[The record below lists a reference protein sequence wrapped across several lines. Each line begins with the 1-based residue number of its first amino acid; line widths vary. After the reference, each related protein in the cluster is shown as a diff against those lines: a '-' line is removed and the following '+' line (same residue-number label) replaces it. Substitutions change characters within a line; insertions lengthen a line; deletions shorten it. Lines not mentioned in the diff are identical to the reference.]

1 MNFVIYYT
9 SDMFLKLYNVLLIFC
24 KASESCT
31 ILPLVS
37 YIIIIIII
45 MGPNNV
51 LETRKVF
58 QKKYH
63 CGLIFSK
70 LSFTFS

>member
-1 MNFVIYYT
+1 
-9 SDMFLKLYNVLLIFC
+9 
-24 KASESCT
+24 
-31 ILPLVS
+31 
-37 YIIIIIII
+37 